1 MAKEKIGKM
10 LSGSWPALP
19 LPKIKNKMQKENL
32 LLKGKNNHQ
41 QRSPI
46 RLDR

>member
-19 LPKIKNKMQKENL
+19 LPKIKNQMQKKKFN
-32 LLKGKNNHQ
+32 
-41 QRSPI
+41 
-46 RLDR
+46 